1 MATIASRIGGS
12 PGKEATAYAARSS
25 SIRKASQAAFSVSGD
40 HCDPFASTPPIVP
53 HTPAHATNMSCYTDE
68 MASQTGDK
76 PYTSATGSSLAAL
89 ARLPGS
95 AAGVL
100 ALVPFLKARQG
111 RRGAAHGLETSG
123 WMTGFMLEVGDSFPS
138 TYVFLYGCRTT
149 TEHFRFGV
157 VAANCL
163 IYLFNRDCTRLLAK

>member
-53 HTPAHATNMSCYTDE
+53 HTPARATNMSCYTDE

-138 TYVFLYGCRTT
+138 TYVFLYGCRTS
-149 TEHFRFGV
+149 
-157 VAANCL
+157 
-163 IYLFNRDCTRLLAK
+163 Y